1 MRRLAKY
8 LSVIVVGFFFAVA
21 AQAKPSADAF
31 GQLPDIYD
39 AAISSDA
46 SQVAVL
52 INIEGTYGARVV
64 SLDGSDKKPRAILLG
79 EGIKPGWIKWAN
91 DDIVLVSLWES
102 RKSSGTP
109 YTVGG
114 LFALNVAT
122 MKGEYLI
129 EARDIFRQYNNNVVD
144 FLEDDPD
151 HILMSFSDDDVLA
164 PDVQKVN
171 VRTGRYKRVKRGR
184 STIQNWTTDLRGEVR
199 VGQGIRDSSREDEKW
214 VLKIRDSERDKWRGH
229 EEYPGLEAEA
239 GIIGFTE
246 NPDELIIRAR
256 NGRDTEGLYIYNLA
270 QKAISRTLFHDDT
283 YDAGSVILS
292 GDGKRVIGAKYVS
305 DEVQVELFD
314 GEDSVLE
321 RVREQYSSFN
331 VDYIDQSREGNIVLA
346 RISNSSDAG
355 ALVVIDSQTAKVSR
369 LGNYRSGLPSQEM
382 GLVATIKYKARDGF
396 KIPAY
401 VTLPPNVEGAD
412 VKDLPFIVL
421 PHGGPYARSSKRFD
435 YFAQFFASRGYGVL
449 QMNFRGSAG
458 YGQKYKDAGRKNW
471 VLMQEDVEDGA
482 RFLIE
487 KGYAD
492 PKRLCIAGWS
502 FGGYA
507 ALMGAIKNPDIYSC
521 AIAMAAVTDIPDLVS
536 DAKKYRFGTLRAN
549 KYLLGGFEDRDAV
562 KDNSPARRAEELKIP
577 LFIAHG
583 TQDQRVHFDQFR
595 RMKRALR
602 KSPADVTYMEF
613 KDEDHF
619 LSDQENRQRFFNGL
633 DKFLLEVN
641 GDSEY
646 AQ

>member
-1 MRRLAKY
+1 MRVIFKIFSAIV
-8 LSVIVVGFFFAVA
+8 LSLFLSA
-21 AQAKPSADAF
+21 AAMAKPPADAF
-31 GQLPDIYD
+31 GELPDIYD
-39 AAISSDA
+39 AAISPDA
-46 SQVAVL
+46 SQVAVF

-79 EGIKPGWIKWAN
+79 EGIKPEWIKWAN

-122 MKGEYLI
+122 MKGEYLVQSK
-129 EARDIFRQYNNNVVD
+129 EIFRQYNNNVVD

-171 VRTGRYKRVKRGR
+171 VRTGRYKRIKRGR
-184 STIQNWTTDLRGEVR
+184 ATIQNWTTDLRGEVR
-199 VGQGIRDSSREDEKW
+199 VGQGIRDSSRDEEKW
-214 VLKIRDSERDKWRGH
+214 VLTIRDSQGDEWRSH
-229 EEYPGLEAEA
+229 EDYPGLEAGS

-246 NPDELIIRAR
+246 NPDELIIRAS

-292 GDGKRVIGAKYVS
+292 GDGKRVIGTKFVS
-305 DEVQVELFD
+305 EEAQVELFD
-314 GEDSVLE
+314 GEDTVLE
-321 RVREQYSSFN
+321 RVRQKYSGFN
-331 VDYIDQSREGNIVLA
+331 VDYIDQSSEGNVVLA

-355 ALVVIDSQTAKVSR
+355 ALVAVNSETMNVSR
-369 LGNYRSGLPSQEM
+369 LGNYRSSLPSKEM
-382 GLVATIKYKARDGF
+382 GLVASIKYTARDGF

-401 VTLPPNVEGAD
+401 VTLPPSVEGGD

-458 YGQKYKDAGRKNW
+458 YGQKYEDAGRKNW

-482 RFLIE
+482 RFLLE

-492 PKRLCIAGWS
+492 PERLCIAGWS

-507 ALMGAIKNPDIYSC
+507 ALMGAIKNPDIYTC
-521 AIAMAAVTDIPDLVS
+521 AIAMAAVTDIPDLIS
-536 DAKKYRFGTLRAN
+536 DAKKYRFGALTAN
-549 KYLLGGFEDRDAV
+549 KYLLGGFEDRGAV
-562 KDNSPARRAEELKIP
+562 KDNSPARRADEFKIP

-619 LSDQENRQRFFNGL
+619 LSNQENRQRFFNGL

-641 GDSEY
+641 GESEH